1 MKRRGLPV
9 APILCSDTTVALG
22 RTIYGKPADEKDA
35 ARMLRELSGKTH
47 RVLTAVAIQHGRKR
61 REALSDSHV
70 TFATMTPA
78 QVRAYVASGEPLGKA
93 GAYAVQG
100 KAAAYI
106 AHISGSYSG
115 IMGLP
120 MHETATLLREFA

>member
-1 MKRRGLPV
+1 
-9 APILCSDTTVALG
+9 VALG
-22 RTIYGKPADEKDA
+22 GHILGKPADEADA
-35 ARMLRELSGKTH
+35 RRMLALLSGTTH
-47 RVLTAVAIQHGRKR
+47 QVLTAVALQSGAR
-61 REALSDSHV
+61 RDAALSVSQV
-70 TFATMTPA
+70 RFASMTPA